1 MEREDFNIQTPE
13 ELIKYIESWLPKTG
27 FGYYA
32 NFFIGI
38 TDDVERS
45 LLDDHR
51 IDPDNDIWLYSESQ
65 TKADA
70 EQVLNH
76 FLAKGM
82 QGAKSA
88 ATPTTATTIYCYVIT
103 DTTKQ

>member
-13 ELIKYIESWLPKTG
+13 ELIKYIEAWLPKTG
-27 FGYYA
+27 FGRYA
-32 NFFIGI
+32 DFYMGI
-38 TDDVERS
+38 TDDVEKA

-51 IDPDNDIWLYSESQ
+51 ISPEEDIWLYSETK
-65 TKADA
+65 TKAAA

-82 QGAKSA
+82 QGTPEGAPVD
-88 ATPTTATTIYCYVIT
+88 ATSVYCYVIT
-103 DTTKQ
+103 DMTVQ

>member
-27 FGYYA
+27 FSYYSD
-32 NFFIGI
+32 FYIGI

-51 IDPDNDIWLYSESQ
+51 ISPDADIWLYSETQ

-70 EQVLNH
+70 EKVLQH
-76 FLAKGM
+76 FVKKGM
-82 QGAKSA
+82 QG
-88 ATPTTATTIYCYVIT
+88 TPEDAPAQATTVYCYVIT
-103 DTTKQ
+103 DTTVQ

>member
-27 FGYYA
+27 FSYYSD
-32 NFFIGI
+32 FYIGI

-51 IDPDNDIWLYSESQ
+51 ISPDTDIWLYSEVQ
-65 TKADA
+65 TPSAA
-70 EQVLNH
+70 LQVLNH
-76 FLAKGM
+76 FLTKGM
-82 QGAKSA
+82 QGAPDDA
-88 ATPTTATTIYCYVIT
+88 PAQATTIYCYVIT
-103 DTTKQ
+103 DTTVQ